1 VPADAKAMGNK
12 GNLVLYLD
20 KDLVAKSKSLG
31 FNLSKTFENHL
42 KQLMTQFST
51 CNSVNNVD
59 STSKN
64 VSWCGRR
71 DLNPGSQA
79 WKTPPKEIDWN
90 EFYVWMLKDHM
101 IEYCRN
107 TVVYAKKYYQC
118 LLNHDFSEIRDL
130 KDTIRPNAL
139 KAISCLAKYLG
150 VHEEFKLLVKNY
162 SLKWSGRKAEDL
174 IVDGITKVESPDEIF
189 NWIKQVKR
197 ARPELSVFMDFMTVT
212 GLRLVEAV
220 NSYNLIIKLNE
231 EYRLDEYYD
240 IEHEALEHFRFKEIF
255 FRHTK
260 KAFIS
265 FVPATLIQ
273 RISENKP
280 LTSVIAVQNMVRKK
294 GFKLR
299 FSDIRET
306 HGTLATKHLKDN
318 EIDFLHGRVNSSVFM
333 KNYFNPSLIKDL
345 KTRAY
350 QVVDEIQ
357 EKISPNPHQIVV
369 LKYPA

>member
-1 VPADAKAMGNK
+1 MGNK
-12 GNLVLYLD
+12 GNLVLYID
-20 KDLVAKSKSLG
+20 KDLVEKSKSLG
-31 FNLSKTFENHL
+31 FNLSKNFENHL

-51 CNSVNNVD
+51 CNSVDNVD
-59 STSKN
+59 STSEN
-64 VSWCGRR
+64 VNWCGRR

-79 WKTPPKEIDWN
+79 WKTPPKEIDWK
-90 EFYVWMLKDHM
+90 EFYLWMRKDHM
-101 IEYCRN
+101 IEYSRN
-107 TVVYAKKYYQC
+107 TVIYAKKYHQC
-118 LLNHDFSEIRDL
+118 LLNHDFTKIRDL

-139 KAISCLAKYLG
+139 KALSCLAKYLG
-150 VHEEFKLLVKNY
+150 VYEEFKLLVKNY
-162 SLKWSGRKAEDL
+162 RLRWSGRKAEDL
-174 IVDGITKVESPDEIF
+174 IIDRITKVESPDEIF

-197 ARPELSVFMDFMTVT
+197 ARPELSVFMDFMAVT

-231 EYRLDEYYD
+231 EDRLDEYYD
-240 IEHEALEHFRFKEIF
+240 LEREVLEHFRFKEIF

-280 LTSVIAVQNMVRKK
+280 LTSVVAVQNMVRKK

-318 EIDFLHGRVNSSVFM
+318 EIDFLHGRVTSSVFM
-333 KNYFNPSLIKDL
+333 KNYFNPSLISDL
-345 KTRAY
+345 RTRAHRI
-350 QVVDEIQ
+350 VNEIQ
-357 EKISPNPHQIVV
+357 EKISLNRLSINV
-369 LKYPA
+369 LKCHA

>member
-1 VPADAKAMGNK
+1 LRNK
-12 GNLVLYLD
+12 HNLVLYID
-20 KDLVAKSKSLG
+20 KDLVEKSKSLG

-51 CNSVNNVD
+51 CNSWNKFD

-79 WKTPPKEIDWN
+79 WKTPSKEIDWN
-90 EFYVWMLKDHM
+90 EFYVWMLRDHM
-101 IEYCRN
+101 IEYSRN
-107 TVVYAKKYYQC
+107 TVVYAKKYHLS
-118 LLNHDFSEIRDL
+118 LLNHDFTEIRDL

-139 KAISCLAKYLG
+139 KALSCLAKYLG

-174 IVDGITKVESPDEIF
+174 IIDRITKVEDPNEIF

-197 ARPELSVFMDFMTVT
+197 VRPELSVFMDFMAAT
-212 GLRLVEAV
+212 GLRLIEAV

-231 EYRLDEYYD
+231 EGRLEEYYD
-240 IEHEALEHFRFKEIF
+240 LEREVLEHFRFKEIF
-255 FRHTK
+255 FRHSK

-280 LTSVIAVQNMVRKK
+280 LTSVVAVQNMVRKK

-318 EIDFLHGRVNSSVFM
+318 EIDFLHGRVTSSVFM
-333 KNYFNPSLIKDL
+333 KNYFNPSLIEDL
-345 KTRAY
+345 KTR
-350 QVVDEIQ
+350 VCRVMNESQ
-357 EKISPNPHQIVV
+357 ERISLNRHSTPI
-369 LKYPA
+369 LKCSA

>member
-1 VPADAKAMGNK
+1 LRNK
-12 GNLVLYLD
+12 HNLVIYID
-20 KDLVAKSKSLG
+20 KEIVEKSKELG

-42 KQLMTQFST
+42 KQLITQFST
-51 CNSVNNVD
+51 WNSVNNVY
-59 STSKN
+59 SASKN
-64 VSWCGRR
+64 VNWCGRR

-139 KAISCLAKYLG
+139 KALSCLAKYLG
-150 VHEEFKLLVKNY
+150 ISEEFKLLVKNY

-174 IVDGITKVESPDEIF
+174 IIDRITKVENPDEIF
-189 NWIKQVKR
+189 NWIKKVKR
-197 ARPELSVFMDFMTVT
+197 VRPELSLFMDFMAVT

-220 NSYNLIIKLNE
+220 NSYNRIIKLNRE
-231 EYRLDEYYD
+231 GRLDEYYD
-240 IEHEALEHFRFKEIF
+240 LEREVLEHFRFKEIF

-273 RISENKP
+273 RIIRNKP
-280 LTSVIAVQNMVRKK
+280 MTSVVAVQNMVRKK

-306 HGTLATKHLKDN
+306 HGTLATKYLKDN
-318 EIDFLHGRVNSSVFM
+318 EIDFLHGRVTSSVFM
-333 KNYFNPSLIKDL
+333 KNYFNPSLIEDL
-345 KTRAY
+345 KARTYR
-350 QVVDEIQ
+350 VINEIQ
-357 EKISPNPHQIVV
+357 EKISLNRHLIPV
-369 LKYPA
+369 LKSPA

>member
-1 VPADAKAMGNK
+1 LRNK
-12 GNLVLYLD
+12 HNLVLYID
-20 KDLVAKSKSLG
+20 KDLVEKSKALG

-42 KQLMTQFST
+42 KQLVTQFST
-51 CNSVNNVD
+51 CNSLNNVD

-64 VSWCGRR
+64 VNWCGRR

-90 EFYVWMLKDHM
+90 EFYIWMLKDHM
-101 IEYCRN
+101 TEYSRN

-118 LLNHDFSEIRDL
+118 LLSHDFTEMRDL

-139 KAISCLAKYLG
+139 KALSCLAKYLG
-150 VHEEFKLLVKNY
+150 IHEEFKLLVKNY

-174 IVDGITKVESPDEIF
+174 IINRITKVENPDEIF

-197 ARPELSVFMDFMTVT
+197 ARPELSVFMDFMAVT

-231 EYRLDEYYD
+231 EDRLGEYYNL
-240 IEHEALEHFRFKEIF
+240 EREVLEHFRFKEIF

-280 LTSVIAVQNMVRKK
+280 LTSVVAVQNMVRKK

-299 FSDIRET
+299 FSDIREN

-318 EIDFLHGRVNSSVFM
+318 EIDFLHGRVTSSVFM
-333 KNYFNPSLIKDL
+333 KNYFNPSLIEDL
-345 KTRAY
+345 RTRAY
-350 QVVDEIQ
+350 RVINEIQ
-357 EKISPNPHQIVV
+357 EKISLSRQPIPVR
-369 LKYPA
+369 KCPA